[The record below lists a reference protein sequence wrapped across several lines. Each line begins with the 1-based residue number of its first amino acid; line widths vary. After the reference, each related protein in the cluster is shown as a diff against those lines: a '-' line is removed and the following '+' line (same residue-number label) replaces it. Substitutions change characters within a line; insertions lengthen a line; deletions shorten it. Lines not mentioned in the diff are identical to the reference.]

1 MANLNKVMLIGRLGT
16 DPESISFDSGGKVTK
31 FRFAVNN
38 RKLNQST
45 QQWEDVPV
53 WMDVKAFNRGER
65 GTLADRVE
73 STLSKGRQ
81 IFIEGHL
88 VLETWT
94 SKQDGGERSRL
105 IVVMDNFQY
114 LDPKDDNGMGGGRPA
129 RAPQQ
134 AASGG
139 GGYGG
144 NSSHEQPQAF
154 DVPSSGQQEEDIPF

>member
-16 DPESISFDSGGKVTK
+16 DPESIAFEGGGKVTK

-38 RKLNQST
+38 RKLNSAT

-53 WMDVKAFNRGER
+53 WMDVKAFNRGDR

-81 IFIEGHL
+81 IFVEGHL

-94 SKQDGGERSRL
+94 SKQDNQERSRL
-105 IVVMDNFQY
+105 VVVMDNFQY
-114 LDPKDDNGMGGGRPA
+114 LDPKDESGMGSSRPA
-129 RAPQQ
+129 RA
-134 AASGG
+134 AAPAARSGRNNYEDSFDDSQG
-139 GGYGG
+139 
-144 NSSHEQPQAF
+144 F
-154 DVPSSGQQEEDIPF
+154 DVPASGANDDDIPF